1 MTQPYSF
8 RWSRSDASGW
18 KMSVVSSRMTLTL
31 SLSTRV
37 PRWLI
42 EQFMMSIRYAKTFT
56 LTRSQSKQIPMEDFG
71 VPCKRVFST
80 TTTIIRTPIS
90 FGRTVLIHP
99 VPFQR
104 LVRQGAL
111 KLVSLCNQYTDELLL
126 FLKKG
131 DQTSGTILYMCL
143 VSYANN
149 IKSGLT

>member
-1 MTQPYSF
+1 
-8 RWSRSDASGW
+8 
-18 KMSVVSSRMTLTL
+18 MSVVSSRMTL

-80 TTTIIRTPIS
+80 TTIIRTPIS

-111 KLVSLCNQYTDELLL
+111 KLVSLCNQYTDELLF
-126 FLKKG
+126 FLKKR